1 MRKILLLLTLTLFA
15 TAAMADVFVTVYQ
28 NIPNPDDA
36 SDPANYAS
44 SLANATFN
52 STGIDFETN
61 DSPGTAVSVWLNNP
75 TFLTENNGFNANGA
89 VNNSELVITGT
100 IGLLSGNNSFVVGHD
115 DGVALE
121 IPGIGSGDCNSHG
134 YTDTVLC
141 DPGPTGFT
149 NTPFNVNNPGAA
161 GNFAFTLYYAE
172 CCGGPAD
179 LLFEVNDITVGTVPE
194 PASLVLFGSGVLA
207 VATRLRKRKV

>member
-1 MRKILLLLTLTLFA
+1 MRKILLLLTLALFA
-15 TAAMADVFVTVYQ
+15 TGAMADVFVTVYQ
-28 NIPNPDDA
+28 NIPNPNDA
-36 SDPANYAS
+36 SDPNNYAS

-52 STGIDFETN
+52 SSAINFAIN
-61 DSPGTAVSVWLNNP
+61 DSNSTSLNTFLNNP
-75 TFLTENNGFNANGA
+75 TYLTTNNGFDGTANTD
-89 VNNSELVITGT
+89 NSELVITGT

-121 IPGIGSGDCNSHG
+121 IPGIGSGDCNGHG

-141 DPGPTGFT
+141 DPGPTAFV

-179 LLFEVNDITVGTVPE
+179 LLFEVNDITVGSVPE

-207 VATRLRKRKV
+207 IATRLRKRKI